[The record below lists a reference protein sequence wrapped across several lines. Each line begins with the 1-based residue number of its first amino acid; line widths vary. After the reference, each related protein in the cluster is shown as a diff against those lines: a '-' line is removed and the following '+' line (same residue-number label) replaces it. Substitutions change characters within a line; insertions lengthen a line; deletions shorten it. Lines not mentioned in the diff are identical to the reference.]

1 MEDQR
6 ILPFPLSNYWPT
18 LTPEENRIFI
28 VVIVGIVVLLVV
40 FYRYRGFRVQQ
51 HSQNL
56 KDGDFNET
64 ANTLRLSVE
73 ESAFV
78 KQMAKRI
85 KKEPS
90 DVVNAPYLFELA
102 VYRFFE
108 TNSDKTVDNGIIIS
122 SIRLKCGFDKHAIGQ
137 SIFSSRSLS
146 VSQQVSLITTEGDA
160 EKRNSCR
167 ISRIDELALTLEKT
181 GDLFPSTEGLKDVRI
196 VVQQPGDAEYTFTLP
211 LVARAGDSVLQLGH
225 SMVFKRKQVREHI
238 RIDTKIPVKFRFLKA
253 EKAVDR
259 LVGGARFQAIL
270 KDISGGG
277 TALESEEKFDAGD
290 CIVMS
295 FTLAGE
301 NFYGIKGVILRVKEK
316 EAGRKTV
323 FTHQIKYN
331 DLDNGIREKLIRVI
345 FSKHREEVQWQR
357 SVGN

>member
-28 VVIVGIVVLLVV
+28 VVIVGIIVLLVI

-51 HSQNL
+51 DSQNL
-56 KDGDFNET
+56 KDVDFNEI
-64 ANTLRLSVE
+64 ANALRLSAE
-73 ESAFV
+73 ERAFV
-78 KQMAKRI
+78 KQISMRI

-90 DVVNAPYLFELA
+90 DIVNAPYLFELA
-102 VYRFFE
+102 VHRLFE
-108 TNSDKTVDNGIIIS
+108 NKQDNMVENGVMVS
-122 SIRLKCGFDKHAIGQ
+122 SIRLKCGFDKSAIGQ
-137 SIFSSRSLS
+137 PIFSSRSLS
-146 VSQQVSLITTEGDA
+146 VSQQVSLITSEGDA
-160 EKRNSCR
+160 EKRNGCR

-181 GDLFPSTEGLKDVRI
+181 SEAFPSTEGLKDVQI

-238 RIDTKIPVKFRFLKA
+238 RIDTKIPVKFRFIRA

-259 LVGGARFQAIL
+259 LVGGARFQATL

-290 CIVMS
+290 CVVMS

-301 NFYGIKGVILRVKEK
+301 NFYGIKGEILRVKEK
-316 EAGRKTV
+316 EAGRKTE
-323 FTHQIKYN
+323 FIHQIKYN
-331 DLDNGIREKLIRVI
+331 DLDDGIREKLIRVI

-357 SVGN
+357 SVGS